1 MSIEM
6 KYPLDDEN
14 YGRDIRSKA
23 ITSQLPDGAYVFVR
37 DVDGT
42 IYVLPDGPHQ
52 HPKVL
57 GSGKPAVYAGD
68 FSKRGQFV
76 TDLTTLSGTFQF
88 EDATDLLAVAKA
100 FEEIGLTIQPGAV
113 RLFSYSSGQ
122 RAQILR

>member
-1 MSIEM
+1 M

-14 YGRDIRSKA
+14 YERDIRSRA
-23 ITSQLPDGAYVFVR
+23 ITSLLPDGAYVFVR
-37 DVDGT
+37 DIDGAV
-42 IYVLPDGPHQ
+42 YVLPDGPHQ

-57 GSGKPAVYAGD
+57 GSAKPAVYAGD

-76 TDLTTLSGTFQF
+76 TDLTNLSGTFQF
-88 EDATDLLAVAKA
+88 EDATGLLAVARV